1 MARVRMAVY
10 GFRLLG
16 RIVRVVLRSCLW
28 VAALVGVLTVAA
40 AVFLVRFTSVPP
52 VDPDVARKVET
63 AAAERRLAYRLTEPN
78 DLIRLLGMPMT
89 EMRSTNYDVER
100 LQLHWPGVSAAFTR
114 ASGDAV
120 VFTLDWITLNGLDV
134 ALGHAHTSLGGTP
147 VDIGAGRPVT
157 LRNPGDLRRLD
168 AFSGLQGAI
177 LTKLDLREHRDT
189 LLRLSFDNL
198 TQWPEP
204 NNLPNGFDPNALLE
218 GGKNP
223 GLGIRHLHAQGI
235 DGRGVGIAIV
245 DLPLRQDHGEYAD
258 RLVGYETVGV
268 VSRLGAAQIHG
279 PAVASIAVGR
289 ECGVAPG
296 ASLHFFAFMPMS
308 MPDNE
313 TYSEIVDTILQRN
326 ERLAPAQK
334 IRVISISYGMFSRR
348 PQYDRWR
355 QTVERAHR
363 QGVLVVSCDSAFLD
377 YGTLARVP
385 GADPDDPAN
394 YSKGR
399 YGSPSAVLLIPAG
412 HRTIASER
420 SPRTYKYDPLGGM
433 SWSAP
438 YLAGLAALAFQVDP
452 GLDPDDLIS
461 LLTATATAVD
471 IGRIVNPREFIAA
484 VREKARRVG
493 AGGRQESDG
502 QGDVIARRPQAD
514 EAISTPGIE
523 IASLRSQ

>member
-1 MARVRMAVY
+1 MAHVRIVAY

-16 RIVRVVLRSCLW
+16 RIIRIVLRSCLW
-28 VAALVGVLTVAA
+28 AAALVGVLTVVA
-40 AVFLVRFTSVPP
+40 AVFLVRFTAVPP
-52 VDPDVARKVET
+52 LDPDVARKVQT

-120 VFTLDWITLNGLDV
+120 VFTLDWITLDGLDV
-134 ALGHAHTSLGGTP
+134 ALGHVHTSLGGTA
-147 VDIGAGRPVT
+147 VDVGVGRPVT
-157 LRNPGDLRRLD
+157 LRHPGDLRRLD
-168 AFSGLQGAI
+168 VFAGLQGAI
-177 LTKLDLREHRDT
+177 LTELDLRDHREA

-198 TQWPEP
+198 TRWPKKAS
-204 NNLPNGFDPNALLE
+204 LPDGFDPNVLLE
-218 GGKNP
+218 EGKNP
-223 GLGIRHLHAQGI
+223 GLGIRQLHAQGI
-235 DGRGVGIAIV
+235 DGRGVRMAIV
-245 DLPLRQDHGEYAD
+245 DLPLRQDHHEYAD
-258 RLVGYETVGV
+258 RLVGYENVGV

-289 ECGVAPG
+289 DCGVAPG

-313 TYSEIVDTILQRN
+313 IYCGIIDTILQRN
-326 ERLAPAQK
+326 EQLPSTER
-334 IRVISISYGMFSRR
+334 IRVVSISYGMFSRR

-355 QTVERAHR
+355 QTVERARR
-363 QGVLVVSCDSAFLD
+363 QGVLIVTCDSAFLD
-377 YGTLARVP
+377 YGTLVRVP

-394 YSKGR
+394 YRKGR
-399 YGSPSAVLLIPAG
+399 YGSPSAVLLVPAG

-420 SPRTYKYDPLGGM
+420 SPQTYKYDPLGGM

-438 YLAGLAALAFQVDP
+438 YLAGLAALAFQVEP
-452 GLDPDDLIS
+452 GLDPDELVS

-484 VREKARRVG
+484 VREKARRG
-493 AGGRQESDG
+493 PPAGPNAG
-502 QGDVIARRPQAD
+502 
-514 EAISTPGIE
+514 
-523 IASLRSQ
+523 